1 MKLWKTP
8 ILTWEFS
15 VSVICTACWYYMLIK
30 LYFFSYGCCLF
41 CCCCKNQLPPKAK
54 QLKSALE
61 SIETYRTQQQDKL
74 RDNYAQQVSIWNFFR
89 ELEILQYIARYDIGP
104 KSFTS
109 LKADLS
115 QVINRGF
122 AFNRCLN
129 GTFLW
134 RKCSIKAL
142 VS

>member
-1 MKLWKTP
+1 M
-8 ILTWEFS
+8 
-15 VSVICTACWYYMLIK
+15 
-30 LYFFSYGCCLF
+30 
-41 CCCCKNQLPPKAK
+41 PPKAK

-115 QVINRGF
+115 QEINGGF
-122 AFNRCLN
+122 AFSRN
-129 GTFLW
+129 GTFPL
-134 RKCSIKAL
+134 KCYIKAL